1 MRLNRKKN
9 VKRRRGMTFIEVI
22 SSMIIT
28 SMLIGA
34 IVGAG
39 ALLLDATRQS
49 VNMRRLQVF
58 VVNQIERI
66 QGDLEEG
73 LLIEALDYSDP
84 GINSGI
90 WSDIVITDVGDVFGK
105 SLYLVELSL
114 RVRDTKDMLISHVV
128 LREGCTA
135 YAP

>member
-73 LLIEALDYSDP
+73 LLIDAMDYSDP
-84 GINSGI
+84 
-90 WSDIVITDVGDVFGK
+90 DRK
-105 SLYLVELSL
+105 S
-114 RVRDTKDMLISHVV
+114 VV
-128 LREGCTA
+128 
-135 YAP
+135 